1 MQYNQDNVSLLLA
14 QRLSDKVNAAWETGE
29 LLEQVTPLTR
39 ELLQHWFCEPF
50 TQERMVNFHIG
61 QRQAILNTIYLH
73 EISGVR
79 TDK

>member
-50 TQERMVNFHIG
+50 TQE
-61 QRQAILNTIYLH
+61 
-73 EISGVR
+73 SGRSGRCCPR
-79 TDK
+79 TRR